1 MTALTLVSEELTR
14 IVDSL
19 SLEQKV
25 HLLTGQ
31 DFWTTYADESIGLR
45 SMVFSDGPAGVRG
58 ELWDERSP
66 SLNFPSGTAL
76 SSSWDA
82 GIARRYG
89 HALAAE
95 ARRKGV
101 DIVLGPT
108 VNLHR
113 SPLGG
118 RSFEAFSEDPLL
130 TAQMA
135 AAYVEGMQERGVAA
149 CLKHYIANEYETDR
163 FTADSVVGEQAL
175 RELYLTAFEAAV
187 TDAHAWSVM
196 SSYNAINGTTA
207 TESPLLRT
215 PLKDEWAFDG
225 VVVSDWTGVRS
236 LESAASGQDMA
247 MPGPVSP
254 WGDAL
259 VDAVRNGDIDEAV
272 IDDKVRRILL
282 LAARVGA
289 LEGYD
294 TVPLPEG
301 EDGVVFARIAAAAGS
316 VLLANDGTL
325 PLAAETL
332 KCVAVIGHNAS
343 QPRTQGGGSAAV
355 LTEHVSS
362 PLQALREALP
372 SAEIISAIGAV
383 VQVGI
388 AAIPLEEIENP
399 ALGTRGALVRFLD
412 GQGNELF
419 HEDRRATTLFY
430 FGGDAPVAT
439 AETIEVTFRWTP
451 TLTADVLL
459 GFSAVGFGRIFVDG
473 ELQREGTGVTDG
485 MDLGAALSAPPA
497 VSTPVHIAEGR
508 PIDVRIEFDLTSR
521 FTLPGLEGIFGINI
535 GIEADD
541 SRPEELLREAV
552 AAAER
557 AQVAVVV
564 VGTNSQIES
573 EGFDRTDLRL
583 PGRQDDLVRAVI
595 ATGTPT
601 IVIVNAGASVLL
613 PWRDEAAAILLTY
626 FGGQE
631 MAGALTDM
639 LLGVVEPGG
648 RLPTTWPATDDTTH
662 VPSPTPVD
670 GKVNFVEGIHIGY
683 RSWLAAGDEPAFAF
697 GHGLGYT
704 RWALSDLEVEA
715 SPERGVYV
723 TVANTGPREGKQII
737 QVYLSRTSSAYER
750 PVRWLAGFASV
761 HLAPAATE
769 TVHVALPDR
778 VLQTWSDGSWIL
790 ESGYYDVHVGTSS
803 TQLPL
808 SAPLLVR

>member
-1 MTALTLVSEELTR
+1 MTALTLASKELTQ

-25 HLLTGQ
+25 RLLTGK

-82 GIARRYG
+82 DIARRYG

-163 FTADSVVGEQAL
+163 FTADSVVDEQTL
-175 RELYLTAFEAAV
+175 RELYLTAFESAV
-187 TDAHAWSVM
+187 SDAHAWAVM

-215 PLKDEWAFDG
+215 PLKTEWGFDG

-236 LESAASGQDMA
+236 VESAASGQDMA

-254 WGDAL
+254 WSDAL
-259 VDAVRNGDIDEAV
+259 VDAVRNGGIDEAV

-289 LEGYD
+289 LRGYD
-294 TVPLPEG
+294 TVSLPEG

-316 VLLANDGTL
+316 VLLTNDGTL
-325 PLAAETL
+325 PLAAESLTR
-332 KCVAVIGHNAS
+332 VAVIGHNAS

-355 LTEHVSS
+355 LPEHVSS
-362 PLQALREALP
+362 PLQALRTALP
-372 SAEIISAIGAV
+372 SAEIISATGAI

-388 AAIPLEEIENP
+388 AAIPLEEIEDP
-399 ALGTRGALVRFLD
+399 TLGTHGALVRFLD
-412 GQGNELF
+412 GQGKELF
-419 HEDRRATTLFY
+419 RENRRATTLFY

-459 GFSAVGFGRIFVDG
+459 GFSAVGFGRIFIDD
-473 ELQREGTGVTDG
+473 ELRREDTGVTDG
-485 MDLGAALSAPPA
+485 MDLGAALSSPPA
-497 VSTPVHIAEGR
+497 VSTPVHITEGR
-508 PIDVRIEFDLTSR
+508 SIDVRIEFDLTSR
-521 FTLPGLEGIFGINI
+521 FTLPGLEGIFGIDI

-552 AAAER
+552 AAAES

-601 IVIVNAGASVLL
+601 VVIVNAGAPVLL
-613 PWRDEAAAILLTY
+613 PWRDDAAAILLTY

-639 LLGVVEPGG
+639 LLGAVEPGG

-662 VPSPTPVD
+662 IPSPTPVD
-670 GKVNFVEGIHIGY
+670 GKVRFVEGIHIGY

-704 RWALSDLEVEA
+704 SWALSDLKVET
-715 SPERGVYV
+715 SPDRGVHV
-723 TVANTGPREGKQII
+723 TVTNTGHREGKQVI

-750 PVRWLAGFASV
+750 PVQWLAGFASV
-761 HLAPAATE
+761 HLAPGASE

-778 VLQTWSDGSWIL
+778 VLQTWNDGSWIL
-790 ESGYYDVHVGTSS
+790 ESGYYDVHIGTSS
-803 TQLPL
+803 TQVPL
-808 SAPLLVR
+808 SAPLFVR